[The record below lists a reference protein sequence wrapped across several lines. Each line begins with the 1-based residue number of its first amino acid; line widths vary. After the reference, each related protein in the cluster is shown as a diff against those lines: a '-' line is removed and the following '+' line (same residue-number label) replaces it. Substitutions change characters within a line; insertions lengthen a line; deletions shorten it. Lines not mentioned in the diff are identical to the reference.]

1 MYKLDSLRA
10 HLLAHVPGLQ
20 PDGLHTFAKD
30 GHIQATAATGMGWV
44 YHFTAE
50 AILTDYAGHADLV
63 VLPLLQWLR
72 QHQPEL
78 FLSRELMAEA
88 LRFEVDV
95 LNHQTYDL
103 GFTLKLSERVT
114 ISTEAGTG
122 QIQHHGEPPLE
133 PLADVGRWQF
143 FVCGELVH
151 EWTTSAT

>member
-10 HLLAHVPGLQ
+10 HLLAKVPGLQ

-30 GHIQATAATGMGWV
+30 GYIQATAASGMGWV
-44 YHFTAE
+44 YHFTME
-50 AILTDYAGHADLV
+50 CILTDFSGHADQV

-78 FLSRELMAEA
+78 FLSRDLMEKA

-95 LNHQTYDL
+95 LNHQAYDL

-114 ISTEAGTG
+114 VQQDGTTATV
-122 QIQHHGEPPLE
+122 QHHGEPPLDPYE
-133 PLADVGRWQF
+133 GITHWQL
-143 FVCGELVH
+143 VVQGELVDT
-151 EWTTSAT
+151 WTISPT